1 QGHQRGGLSR
11 PRQDLGEHHPA
22 VARVLLGPA
31 ALRLRSARGPPS
43 ARGGR
48 LPAGLRRGRSLQR
61 VVRGLRHR
69 GAGGERPEGGGHPAP
84 AAPAGARR
92 VPQAVRGQE
101 PAPRDPRRLRR
112 ARHRGHPPRAVR
124 DQRRALHLHERAGGR
139 RALPEPGQR
148 GQPAGPPGDPG
159 EDAAD
164 HPRPRALRPG
174 PGVRVPGEHRAAP
187 RGRQSQ
193 RAAPESLHRSLR
205 GAEAPRAMSTTTP
218 MTKRQRVMAALQ
230 GRPVDRLPLAFWL
243 HNFATENS
251 ARGLADETRRLAR
264 TFDWDFLKPQSR
276 AQCFAEMWGLTYA
289 PSGEK
294 ARPYTVTY
302 APVGSADDLAR
313 LPAVDPREGA
323 LGEQLEALRLI
334 RGAVGPDVPIIW
346 TVFAPPMILPMLARG
361 GRDQAMSFLRAAP
374 REAARAFD
382 VMAETL
388 AEYARLCLAA
398 GADGL
403 FYATNVATRA
413 LMTAEE
419 CRRWQR
425 PWDLR
430 ILKAVEAAPFN
441 LLHVCGAGI
450 QLEEFADYPV
460 TAFSFATVPGNPT
473 LTEARARTGRAV
485 VGGLPAKPEIAGMTE
500 AALVDRARAATREM
514 DRGLLLGP
522 DCSINPDTPERLLH
536 AVGQV
541 VR

>member
-1 QGHQRGGLSR
+1 MG
-11 PRQDLGEHHPA
+11 
-22 VARVLLGPA
+22 
-31 ALRLRSARGPPS
+31 SAG
-43 ARGGR
+43 
-48 LPAGLRRGRSLQR
+48 
-61 VVRGLRHR
+61 
-69 GAGGERPEGGGHPAP
+69 
-84 AAPAGARR
+84 
-92 VPQAVRGQE
+92 
-101 PAPRDPRRLRR
+101 
-112 ARHRGHPPRAVR
+112 
-124 DQRRALHLHERAGGR
+124 
-139 RALPEPGQR
+139 
-148 GQPAGPPGDPG
+148 
-159 EDAAD
+159 
-164 HPRPRALRPG
+164 
-174 PGVRVPGEHRAAP
+174 
-187 RGRQSQ
+187 
-193 RAAPESLHRSLR
+193 
-205 GAEAPRAMSTTTP
+205 P
-218 MTKRQRVMAALQ
+218 MTKRERVSAALRGQ
-230 GRPVDRLPLAFWL
+230 AVDRIPLAFWL
-243 HNFATENS
+243 HNFAAENS
-251 ARGLADETRRLAR
+251 AKGLADETLRLAR

-430 ILKAVEAAPFN
+430 ILKAVEGAPFN

-450 QLEEFADYPV
+450 HAEEFADYPV
-460 TAFSFATVPGNPT
+460 SAWSFAAVPGNPT
-473 LTEARARTGRAV
+473 LAEVRARTGRAV
-485 VGGLPAKPEIAGMTE
+485 VGGLPAKPEIAGMPE
-500 AALVDRARAATREM
+500 AALVERARMAINEM
-514 DRGLLLGP
+514 DGGIDGGGFLLGP
-522 DCSINPDTPERLLH
+522 DCSINPDTPEALLH
-536 AVGQV
+536 AVGRE
-541 VR
+541 VRHGAAS